1 MKKKKI
7 LVTASTFPRWEN
19 DTEPRFVLD
28 LCRHM
33 QKWFD
38 ITVLVPSAPG
48 AKAKETLE
56 GVNVIRYHYFPI
68 HKWET
73 LCYPGAI
80 VPRIKEKKIRILLVP
95 FLLFSLY
102 LQLFR
107 ILGDFDM
114 VHVHWLIP
122 QGIVQM
128 LFHKP
133 YLVTGHGG
141 DVTSLNTGI
150 LKAMKVHCLKRAE
163 HVTVVSN
170 DLKAQVENLLPG
182 LESSVVSM
190 GVDTSKFGKQYA
202 VNGYFGQQEKK
213 VVLFVGRLAEKKGVT
228 YLIEAMREI
237 DAVLIIAGDGP
248 LKQTL
253 MEQAKEQGEKIK
265 FVGAQKHEILKIMYA
280 SADVFAAPFITA
292 ENGDKEGL
300 SVVILEALAS
310 GLPIV
315 SCKVGGVGELLQ
327 DRKTALLCEE
337 KSVSQLRD
345 AIAALLDNPELGKEL
360 SANGMELV
368 REYDYEEIARK
379 YAMLMEK

>member
-182 LESSVVSM
+182 LECSVVSM

-337 KSVSQLRD
+337 KSVSQLRG

-360 SANGMELV
+360 SANGMEVV

>member
-1 MKKKKI
+1 M
-7 LVTASTFPRWEN
+7 
-19 DTEPRFVLD
+19 
-28 LCRHM
+28 
-33 QKWFD
+33 
-38 ITVLVPSAPG
+38 
-48 AKAKETLE
+48 
-56 GVNVIRYHYFPI
+56 
-68 HKWET
+68 
-73 LCYPGAI
+73 
-80 VPRIKEKKIRILLVP
+80 
-95 FLLFSLY
+95 
-102 LQLFR
+102 
-107 ILGDFDM
+107 
-114 VHVHWLIP
+114 
-122 QGIVQM
+122 
-128 LFHKP
+128 
-133 YLVTGHGG
+133 
-141 DVTSLNTGI
+141 
-150 LKAMKVHCLKRAE
+150 
-163 HVTVVSN
+163 TVVSN

-360 SANGMELV
+360 SANGMEVV